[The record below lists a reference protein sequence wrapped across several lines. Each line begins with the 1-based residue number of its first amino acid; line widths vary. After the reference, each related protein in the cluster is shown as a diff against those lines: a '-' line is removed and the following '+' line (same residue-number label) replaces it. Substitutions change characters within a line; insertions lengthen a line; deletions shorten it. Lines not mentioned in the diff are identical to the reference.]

1 MVTRDAIKCCV
12 SCILPCG
19 ALDVIRIVHVSG
31 RVEEISFANTAGDIM
46 QAHPKYVLR
55 KPPPSALSGGV
66 EAPKVMTL
74 PPNAELQRGKKYF
87 LMPVAVPAPEKA
99 RFDAK
104 ETRRRKKKGGDSKI
118 VMRLQPIRLC
128 FLTRDRSSHV
138 VADGPL
144 EREGRGGWGPLVL
157 DVLSLVSLVLE
168 VLCIAS
174 LRWLSVLSLL
184 AVSSARPKQADDRT
198 KRPPTP

>member
-128 FLTRDRSSHV
+128 FLTRGICMRSFRRRCRAIGTCGEEELGCSDCIWT
-138 VADGPL
+138 ACRSL
-144 EREGRGGWGPLVL
+144 AYCL
-157 DVLSLVSLVLE
+157 LSLFM
-168 VLCIAS
+168 
-174 LRWLSVLSLL
+174 
-184 AVSSARPKQADDRT
+184 
-198 KRPPTP
+198 KRFLDFFMS